1 MVTDLSHSR
10 HLDVLSRDWVACLIS
25 RMHRDWVICGKLF
38 IGRSGGISWS
48 WVVRARSS
56 MSSGC

>member
-10 HLDVLSRDWVACLIS
+10 RLDVLSRDWVAWLVS
-25 RMHRDWVICGKLF
+25 RMYRDWITRGKLF
-38 IGRSGGISWS
+38 IGRSGGISGNL
-48 WVVRARSS
+48 VVRARGS